1 MKHAKVALPNLGA
14 IAVTRTLMG
23 IGIGLLLSGKIARDR
38 RPLFGGLL
46 LALGA
51 LSTIP
56 LGIHVVRQVR
66 AEKPNGQPLPMQP
79 TMQPPLA

>member
-1 MKHAKVALPNLGA
+1 MKHAKLALPSLGA
-14 IAVTRTLMG
+14 IALTRTLMG

-38 RPLFGGLL
+38 RPILGGVL

-56 LGIHVVRQVR
+56 LGINVVRAVR
-66 AEKPNGQPLPMQP
+66 AEKPNGQPLEAS
-79 TMQPPLA
+79 PLA